1 MFLLWGASHLP
12 YGVEF
17 FHEPIGAGIKTVL
30 AAPLSVEEGL
40 LMLRRVMLLGG
51 MLLVGVILLGGIAL
65 AEDLRGTF
73 KQDDLIGSD
82 QLDRIYGL
90 GAADTLSGLDGND
103 DCYGGSGFDEVSCG
117 PGNDRIDGGFGQDDL
132 FGGPGNDTIIA
143 ADGQEDRV
151 NCGVGTDTAYV
162 DQKDIVD
169 PAQAT
174 ICENL
179 FVATR

>member
-1 MFLLWGASHLP
+1 LCARATKG
-12 YGVEF
+12 
-17 FHEPIGAGIKTVL
+17 GIAHATTGD
-30 AAPLSVEEGL
+30 ATW
-40 LMLRRVMLLGG
+40 G
-51 MLLVGVILLGGIAL
+51 MLLVGVIVLGGVAL
-65 AEDLRGTF
+65 AQDIRGTF
-73 KQDDLIGSD
+73 GRDNLTGTN

-90 GAADTLSGLDGND
+90 GAADTLSGLGGND

-117 PGNDRIDGGFGQDDL
+117 PGNDRIDGGFGQDDV
-132 FGGPGNDTIIA
+132 FGGPGNDTILA

-179 FVATR
+179 FVARRDPV